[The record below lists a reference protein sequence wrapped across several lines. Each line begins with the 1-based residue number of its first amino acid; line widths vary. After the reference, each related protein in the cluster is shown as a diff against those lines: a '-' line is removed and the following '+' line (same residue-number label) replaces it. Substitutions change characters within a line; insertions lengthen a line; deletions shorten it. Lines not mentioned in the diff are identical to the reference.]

1 MIANPTRARR
11 LELGRFL
18 RARRESC
25 KPECCGISESTRR
38 RTPGLRREEV
48 AYRAGVSITWY
59 THLEQG
65 RDVGASAQVLDC
77 IASALNLD
85 ETSRLHMYH
94 LAERAPA
101 GQESDVA
108 SAASPASNAL
118 VDALEPNPAM
128 VINNCWD
135 ILVWNRSAA
144 ALMVDPGTVS
154 VGNRNVLWLLFVNP
168 RMRELYDSWQDEAR
182 RMLGVFR
189 AIAGPHII
197 DSRVAELVRGLTA
210 ESPEFRAWWPR
221 QDVQHFQ
228 SRQHRLVHPRTGPIK
243 VRDAMLDVA
252 GSPGVS
258 MLAHIAV
265 TAEDRDK
272 LRALSGTA

>member
-1 MIANPTRARR
+1 
-11 LELGRFL
+11 
-18 RARRESC
+18 
-25 KPECCGISESTRR
+25 
-38 RTPGLRREEV
+38 
-48 AYRAGVSITWY
+48 
-59 THLEQG
+59 
-65 RDVGASAQVLDC
+65 
-77 IASALNLD
+77 
-85 ETSRLHMYH
+85 MYH